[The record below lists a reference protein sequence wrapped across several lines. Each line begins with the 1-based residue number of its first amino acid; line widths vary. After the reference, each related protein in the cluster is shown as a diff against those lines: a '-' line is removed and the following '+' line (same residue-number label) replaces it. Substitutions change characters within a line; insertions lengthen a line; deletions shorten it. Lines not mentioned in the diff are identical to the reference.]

1 MFNAENVLNG
11 EFLSYMGSLERK
23 QWIGD
28 SQKESDSSPEPLTI
42 THTQTHTHTHTHTH
56 TETHTNK
63 YILIHQSAQYIV
75 KPLLRR
81 DSLD

>member
-28 SQKESDSSPEPLTI
+28 SQKESDSSPEPLTT

-56 TETHTNK
+56 TDTHKQVHT
-63 YILIHQSAQYIV
+63 YPPVCSIHSQTPVAS
-75 KPLLRR
+75 
-81 DSLD
+81 